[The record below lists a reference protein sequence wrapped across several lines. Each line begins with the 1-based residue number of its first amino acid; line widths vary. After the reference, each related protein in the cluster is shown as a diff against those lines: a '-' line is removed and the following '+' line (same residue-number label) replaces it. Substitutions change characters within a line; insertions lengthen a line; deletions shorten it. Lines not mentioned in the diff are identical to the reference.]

1 MASISAIRHSAAAT
15 RVDGTNNPAA
25 PSNSSAPVTV
35 TSAPFADRCGLFTAL
50 ATEGFQLLTEALV
63 DARGDFTDAALAYV
77 RFAIDHPGHYEEMFD
92 KSLLDVSD
100 PGLAVNAQVRAI
112 DPMET
117 VRRIATMLFVG

>member
-1 MASISAIRHSAAAT
+1 
-15 RVDGTNNPAA
+15 
-25 PSNSSAPVTV
+25 
-35 TSAPFADRCGLFTAL
+35 
-50 ATEGFQLLTEALV
+50 LTEALV

-77 RFAIDHPGHYEEMFD
+77 RFAIDHHGHYEVMFD

-100 PGLAVNAQVRAI
+100 AGLAVNAQVRAI